1 MEDLLRFLKTYE
13 VWIYALLGVFALF
26 YLRKLILAWQEWQ
39 KAIFGMERENAQ
51 RHLSAAL
58 SVVGLLGIMIL
69 AQFTLVSFIAPAYPQ
84 LNVLATPT
92 LDLLAEPT
100 STLSVFQLEAGTAPA
115 AASNDETSAQNGCI
129 PGQIEWSRPI
139 QDEEVSGSV
148 PLKGTI
154 QYPSLGFYKFE
165 YAEANSKNWVTIAA
179 ANEKKTD
186 EDFNIIWNTS
196 QLVPGDYKLR
206 IVVTDNQNIDL
217 LPCEISVRVVAEQ

>member
-13 VWIYALLGVFALF
+13 VWIYALLGFFALI

-39 KAIFGMERENAQ
+39 KAVYGLERENAQ

-58 SVVGLLGIMIL
+58 SLVGLLGIML
-69 AQFTLVSFIAPAYPQ
+69 VAQFTLVSFVAPAYPQ

-92 LDLLAEPT
+92 MDLLAEPT
-100 STLSVFQLEAGTAPA
+100 TTLSVFQLEAGTAPA
-115 AASNDETSAQNGCI
+115 VVSVDESGAQNGCI
-129 PGQIEWSRPI
+129 PGQIEWSSPL

-165 YAEANSKNWVTIAA
+165 FAEASSQNWITIAA

-186 EDFNIIWNTS
+186 EDFKITWNTS

-206 IVVTDNQNIDL
+206 IVVTDSQNVDL
-217 LPCEISVRVVAEQ
+217 LPCEISLRVVSEP